1 MSFLIQQTLIY
12 AVPLMIVALAG
23 VFAERSGI
31 INLALEG
38 IMIFGA
44 FIGVL
49 FVRQM
54 QGVDTFIAAK
64 AAGDWGTLQGLVLLA
79 MLIAKWTGLDID
91 GWVGLVV
98 AGFILFSGV
107 KSARETISPLLGQ
120 PPEKEFVDRIQA
132 IVLSHPEILGLHD
145 LVVHDY
151 GPGRVMVSL
160 HAEVP
165 AHGDLLELHDVVDNI
180 EMDLSRQLNCQA
192 VIHMDPVVTDDGLT
206 GPLRS
211 RVAELVKQVDPAI
224 TIHDF
229 RVVAGPTHTNL
240 VFDAVV
246 PFDEK
251 LTAAQAA
258 EKIRALVRTMD
269 DGRYFAVVTVE
280 NSYI

>member
-1 MSFLIQQTLIY
+1 MGVELAKSSVEKILHPA
-12 AVPLMIVALAG
+12 AVDFSVIALVILAVSICVKLYMCLYNRRIG
-23 VFAERSGI
+23 KKIRSAAMEATAADS
-31 INLALEG
+31 LS
-38 IMIFGA
+38 
-44 FIGVL
+44 
-49 FVRQM
+49 
-54 QGVDTFIAAK
+54 DTAAT
-64 AAGDWGTLQGLVLLA
+64 AAVLLA

-98 AGFILFSGV
+98 AGFILFSGD

-151 GPGRVMVSL
+151 GPGRLMITL

-165 AHGDLLELHDVVDNI
+165 AHGDI
-180 EMDLSRQLNCQA
+180 MAMDLSRQLNCQA

-258 EKIRALVRTMD
+258 EKIRALGRTMD